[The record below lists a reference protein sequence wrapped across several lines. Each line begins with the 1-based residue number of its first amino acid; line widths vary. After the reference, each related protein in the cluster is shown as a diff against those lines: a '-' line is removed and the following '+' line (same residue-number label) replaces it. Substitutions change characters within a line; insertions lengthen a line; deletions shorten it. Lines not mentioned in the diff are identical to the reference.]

1 LKDESLAP
9 TLGQSICLGTGQFCT
24 NPGLVLFCDPSG
36 KSTLFNRVLQ
46 ELQKSALPPMV
57 HDSIEKNY
65 ADKLKELQ
73 RNQGVRLARVDQNSA
88 VLGFVEAA
96 VVLEQP
102 ELVEEVFG
110 PFSLFV
116 RCKSMEEM
124 QAAAAALPGQ
134 LTATV
139 LFDKEEMTQATP
151 LMNILKSKVG
161 RLLFEGVPTGVAVTQ
176 AMQHGGPYPASTDGR
191 YTSVGTDAIYRWLRP
206 VAYQDCPNAL
216 LPEPLQNENPLSL
229 MRIVNGKQT
238 NTKL

>member
-1 LKDESLAP
+1 
-9 TLGQSICLGTGQFCT
+9 
-24 NPGLVLFCDPSG
+24 LVLFCDPSG
-36 KSTLFNRVLQ
+36 KSSLFNRVLQ

-88 VLGFVEAA
+88 VLGYVEAA

-151 LMNILKSKVG
+151 LMNILKNKVG